1 MISEKRREFPEIK
14 NLGKK
19 YLKSKTW
26 GKIPEK
32 VFCNEV
38 APVRFSIAAKDDL
51 HPDDDQQHSL
61 VILFCHSVFGHSFPP
76 KSSKIR
82 FLPSDSSRRDQTV
95 QSMSGVVYDTTPV
108 STRSKSMGKYHDDS
122 KSIETNGHSESPLKL
137 FVIAKKSINESFG
150 HISSYVNESINFL
163 KNGQSVIPAEVI
175 AEKSELVDKVNGIR
189 EVLARDHMKV
199 AFFGRTSNGKSTV
212 INAVLGTKILPS
224 GMGHT
229 TNCFLQVEG
238 SDLEE
243 AFLCVEDS
251 EEGHQEGKRK
261 PVESVS
267 SLANALSSEK
277 LDDASLVRIFWPK
290 TKCKILHDDVVL
302 VDSPGI
308 DVSPNLDEWIDRHC
322 LSADVFVLV
331 SNAESTLMRTE
342 KAFFHKVSQRLSNPN
357 IFILNNRWDAVAAEP
372 EDEDAVRKQHL
383 EREVAFLTE
392 ELAVIDKREAVNRVF
407 FVSAKEVL
415 QHRLNLASDPASR
428 LNLASDPAS
437 VMSPPPPSC
446 FVAGHENRLRE
457 FEEFER
463 RFEEC
468 LSKSAIRT
476 KFDQHTKRGQKIVL
490 ILKDILEDTHVMSED
505 VRNRKLSDRSDL
517 HHKLK
522 STSLGLDTI
531 RTQITNQIRNLVES
545 VESKVSSALN
555 EEIRRLSLLVNDY
568 EKPFNPEPIFLTG
581 YKKDLHLHVEKGL
594 GSNLKARLS
603 TALTTTVDAASDE
616 MINQVFSILP
626 PDSEILKDPSRSG
639 LLIHFGSKR
648 TFSGHS
654 GSGGLGSGGLGSGG
668 LGSGSSAGVSSNSPF
683 EVFYRLNCDSL
694 CSDFQEDLEF
704 RFSLGLI
711 SMIKK
716 FMNRN
721 PFKRD
726 AKIPASFPGGA
737 SGPGGTPPSLTD
749 QQVANL
755 ANESMLLMLLER
767 ATTAAPQSQ
776 TTIGALALGGFMVRT
791 IGWRIIGLVCGI
803 YAALYAYERLTW
815 TNKAKEKAF
824 KRQYVAHATRKLKLI
839 VDLTSAN
846 CSHQVQQ

>member
-1 MISEKRREFPEIK
+1 
-14 NLGKK
+14 
-19 YLKSKTW
+19 
-26 GKIPEK
+26 
-32 VFCNEV
+32 
-38 APVRFSIAAKDDL
+38 
-51 HPDDDQQHSL
+51 
-61 VILFCHSVFGHSFPP
+61 
-76 KSSKIR
+76 
-82 FLPSDSSRRDQTV
+82 
-95 QSMSGVVYDTTPV
+95 MSGVVYDTTPV

-122 KSIETNGHSESPLKL
+122 KSIGTNGHSESPLKL
-137 FVIAKKSINESFG
+137 FVIAKKSINESFA
-150 HISSYVNESINFL
+150 HISSYVNESIDFL
-163 KNGQSVIPAEVI
+163 KNGQSVIPSEVI
-175 AEKSELVDKVNGIR
+175 VEKSELVDKVNGIQ

-238 SDLEE
+238 TDLEE
-243 AFLCVEDS
+243 AFLSVEDS
-251 EEGHQEGKRK
+251 EQGEQEGKRK

-308 DVSPNLDEWIDRHC
+308 DVSPNLDEWIDKHC

-392 ELAVIDKREAVNRVF
+392 ELAVIDKREAANRVF

-415 QHRLNLASDPASR
+415 QHRLTGGHLGGGDAASAI
-428 LNLASDPAS
+428 
-437 VMSPPPPSC
+437 MSPPAPSC
-446 FVAGHENRLRE
+446 FVAGHENRLKE

-463 RFEEC
+463 KFEEC

-476 KFDQHTKRGQKIVL
+476 KFDQHTKRGKKIVL
-490 ILKDILEDTHVMSED
+490 TLKDILEDTHVLSED
-505 VRNRKLSDRSDL
+505 VRNGKLSDRSEL

-531 RTQITNQIRNLVES
+531 RTQITNQIRNLVQS
-545 VESKVSSALN
+545 VEWKVSSALN

-568 EKPFNPEPIFLTG
+568 EKPFNPEAVFLAG

-616 MINQVFSILP
+616 MMNQILSILP
-626 PDSEILKDPSRSG
+626 PDSQLLKDPSQSG
-639 LLIHFGSKR
+639 LLIGFGSKR
-648 TFSGHS
+648 TFPPNPENRANSGNS
-654 GSGGLGSGGLGSGG
+654 VGS
-668 LGSGSSAGVSSNSPF
+668 SSNSPF

-726 AKIPASFPGGA
+726 AKIPPNFPGGA
-737 SGPGGTPPSLTD
+737 SGPGGTPPPSLTD
-749 QQVANL
+749 QQVVNL